1 MKTINM
7 YQLINTKNIA
17 NFSIVFNV
25 RKLYNCAN
33 KINISKTESEKGDS

>member
-1 MKTINM
+1 M

-17 NFSIVFNV
+17 NFNIVFNI

-33 KINISKTESEKGDS
+33 KIKHFKNKNQKGDS